1 MTTGTEDATLWDA
14 EVEAMPRERL
24 REVQGEALARQVAHV
39 YANGR
44 LQRELYDAA
53 GVRPAD
59 IATVDDLTR
68 LPLFTK
74 EHIRAAR
81 DASGDIFGGT
91 ACVPVDQLRLVNH
104 STGTSGAPTV
114 YGLTATDT
122 ERVADI
128 FARSMHGIGLRR
140 GDRTLV
146 AANSF
151 WHGWVIGFEMGLQH
165 LGAVPFRVSCS
176 AATCVEKQF
185 GGWRQADLTALRTF
199 IPELEMSIF
208 EKDDIDPRAIF
219 PNARFVYAAID
230 VSAPKRRI
238 IERIFGLPFR
248 NMMGSG
254 DQFFIGAECAHSAPY
269 YHMPEDYFVFE
280 VIDPVTEQPVP
291 PGGVGELVVTNLWA
305 EAFPYLRYRMGDIVT
320 YENDPCPCGRTSMR
334 MKVLGRLPWSVRV
347 GGVRIFHGEVEN
359 VLWNRPEMEGAKYQ
373 LVRRR
378 SQPQEA
384 LEVRVGPRSP
394 VSSDVAEA
402 TRLEMSAAF
411 DVPVVLT
418 VVDPG
423 ELGLQNLIKMERLI
437 EID

>member
-1 MTTGTEDATLWDA
+1 
-14 EVEAMPRERL
+14 
-24 REVQGEALARQVAHV
+24 
-39 YANGR
+39 
-44 LQRELYDAA
+44 
-53 GVRPAD
+53 
-59 IATVDDLTR
+59 
-68 LPLFTK
+68 
-74 EHIRAAR
+74 
-81 DASGDIFGGT
+81 
-91 ACVPVDQLRLVNH
+91 
-104 STGTSGAPTV
+104 
-114 YGLTATDT
+114 
-122 ERVADI
+122 
-128 FARSMHGIGLRR
+128 
-140 GDRTLV
+140 
-146 AANSF
+146 
-151 WHGWVIGFEMGLQH
+151 
-165 LGAVPFRVSCS
+165 
-176 AATCVEKQF
+176 
-185 GGWRQADLTALRTF
+185 
-199 IPELEMSIF
+199 
-208 EKDDIDPRAIF
+208 
-219 PNARFVYAAID
+219 
-230 VSAPKRRI
+230 
-238 IERIFGLPFR
+238 
-248 NMMGSG
+248 
-254 DQFFIGAECAHSAPY
+254 
-269 YHMPEDYFVFE
+269 
-280 VIDPVTEQPVP
+280 VP